1 MFEEICS
8 SSGSGAVIKD
18 GGKAPRL
25 PPRGLFV
32 VVVVGSADNQG
43 GGNER
48 AWRRQRFSPLARMW
62 TGCWCVLPVC
72 GC

>member
-1 MFEEICS
+1 MFEGICS
-8 SSGSGAVIKD
+8 SSGSGAVVKD

-32 VVVVGSADNQG
+32 VVVGGSADNKG

-48 AWRRQRFSPLARMW
+48 AWRRQ
-62 TGCWCVLPVC
+62 
-72 GC
+72 